1 MNTKALLVAFV
12 IVATGFGLAI
22 ASPTL
27 AQANMTGMDKNMS
40 GGMMKDNM
48 TKMERNMTDGMME
61 GNMTAG
67 G

>member
-1 MNTKALLVAFV
+1 M
-12 IVATGFGLAI
+12 

-48 TKMERNMTDGMME
+48 TIMDKNMTGGMMQ

>member
-1 MNTKALLVAFV
+1 VA
-12 IVATGFGLAI
+12 AGFGLAI
-22 ASPTL
+22 ASPIL
-27 AQANMTGMDKNMS
+27 AQANMTGMDKNYT

-48 TKMERNMTDGMME
+48 TMMDKNMTGGVMQ

>member
-12 IVATGFGLAI
+12 IVAAGFGLAM

-40 GGMMKDNM
+40 GGMMQKNYTGGYD
-48 TKMERNMTDGMME
+48 ER
-61 GNMTAG
+61 
-67 G
+67 

>member
-1 MNTKALLVAFV
+1 MNTKVLLAFV
-12 IVATGFGLAI
+12 IVAAGFGLAI
-22 ASPTL
+22 AAPTL
-27 AQANMTGMDKNMS
+27 AEANMTGMDKNYT

-48 TKMERNMTDGMME
+48 TMMDKNMTGGVMQ